1 MRGSQILK
9 SKAIYMR
16 ECDGVSSTHRPSDKD
31 DFCNSTEFLLFVDQA
46 DCQYVHEADLLP
58 TSLCD
63 AINACEDTTIQIIRM
78 DHSNWCGEDVTED
91 IASAWLDVHAPELTT
106 EHTLP
111 EFVADSDAW
120 QQYRENFEL
129 IYGRPK

>member
-1 MRGSQILK
+1 
-9 SKAIYMR
+9 MR
-16 ECDGVSSTHRPSDKD
+16 EYEQASSTHRTSDND
-31 DFCNSTEFLLFVDQA
+31 AFCNSMEFLLFVDQA

-91 IASAWLDVHAPELTT
+91 IASAWLDVHAPEITT

-129 IYGRPK
+129 IYGWPE